1 MKLFKIIILIFCFI
15 YSSKSQESDQ
25 WSIIRYISD
34 DYPGISYFE
43 LNNGSIGYI
52 YIDTLQKREEQKER
66 LKLLQNSK
74 VYPFI
79 QKNPRILFYD
89 LCNPDFSIEYEER
102 ISSELPEY
110 LACYMTQKEIFKK
123 DLSEIKN
130 FLNDSDE
137 LFQDLLKVQKEFT
150 FIDLAYCKYE
160 RLLYDLAEKKAII
173 DSIKSRFPIIF
184 NSFKR
189 HGVTGL
195 IRDYETGYFSE
206 EGFRFFK
213 AIQKGFGEQSMNKI
227 FKDFRKDIL
236 QASKL
241 HKDVLAT
248 NISYDDMKIL
258 MKTQFEMDEISLYYI
273 TH

>member
-1 MKLFKIIILIFCFI
+1 
-15 YSSKSQESDQ
+15 
-25 WSIIRYISD
+25 
-34 DYPGISYFE
+34 
-43 LNNGSIGYI
+43 
-52 YIDTLQKREEQKER
+52 
-66 LKLLQNSK
+66 
-74 VYPFI
+74 
-79 QKNPRILFYD
+79 
-89 LCNPDFSIEYEER
+89 
-102 ISSELPEY
+102 
-110 LACYMTQKEIFKK
+110 MTQKEIFKK

-184 NSFKR
+184 NWFER

-213 AIQKGFGEQSMNKI
+213 AIKRLWRTKHE
-227 FKDFRKDIL
+227 
-236 QASKL
+236 
-241 HKDVLAT
+241 
-248 NISYDDMKIL
+248 
-258 MKTQFEMDEISLYYI
+258 
-273 TH
+273 